1 MNKWI
6 DRWTDGQMALHQS
19 QTHKSKEKAGSEIKG
34 NCEVLRRKRLS
45 DEFHSMLGSLLRPRV
60 IEAEDSPTVA
70 PLGEAGE
77 WGRGGLKASNK
88 RSF

>member
-1 MNKWI
+1 MDRWI
-6 DRWTDGQMALHQS
+6 DGWTDGQMALHQS
-19 QTHKSKEKAGSEIKG
+19 QKHKSKEKAGSEIKG

-45 DEFHSMLGSLLRPRV
+45 DDFRSMLCSLLRPRV
-60 IEAEDSPTVA
+60 IEADSPIVA

-88 RSF
+88 GSF